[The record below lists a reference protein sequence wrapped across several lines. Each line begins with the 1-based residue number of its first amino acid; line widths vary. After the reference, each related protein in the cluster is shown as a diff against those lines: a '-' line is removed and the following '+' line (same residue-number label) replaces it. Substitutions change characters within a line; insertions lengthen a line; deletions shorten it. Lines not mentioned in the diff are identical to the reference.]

1 MPKPETAE
9 RPFRTADLLLLLPFI
24 WQLALAPWA
33 NQISWRP
40 LSLPFGMAWQ
50 MAGIVFATIILALR
64 YWIDVRPRAGDLD
77 APQEPGQ

>member
-1 MPKPETAE
+1 
-9 RPFRTADLLLLLPFI
+9 
-24 WQLALAPWA
+24 
-33 NQISWRP
+33 
-40 LSLPFGMAWQ
+40 MAWQ